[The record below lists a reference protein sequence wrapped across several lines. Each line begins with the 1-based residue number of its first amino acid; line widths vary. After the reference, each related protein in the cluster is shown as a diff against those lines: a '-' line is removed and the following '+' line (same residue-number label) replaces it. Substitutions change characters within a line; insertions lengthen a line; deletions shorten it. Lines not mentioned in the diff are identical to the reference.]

1 MVGKLLDPTFKP
13 IILSE
18 ISTFNVFKMTDVA
31 SPMTVRLPNI
41 VVSPFTNRSVTDNV
55 VSKESLIVLISVDKD
70 VSADILA
77 WDSVLRA
84 EEISVDK
91 DVSDDILWVD
101 SVLRDVLRFDE
112 ISVDKDVSADILD

>member
-1 MVGKLLDPTFKP
+1 M
-13 IILSE
+13 
-18 ISTFNVFKMTDVA
+18 
-31 SPMTVRLPNI
+31 
-41 VVSPFTNRSVTDNV
+41 
-55 VSKESLIVLISVDKD
+55 
-70 VSADILA
+70 SADILA